1 MIYPAGQNQ
10 FLLACNVA
18 LEALIQGSK
27 GIRLAWFTF
36 FEY

>member
-1 MIYPAGQNQ
+1 MIYTAGQNQ
-10 FLLACNVA
+10 LLLDCNAA